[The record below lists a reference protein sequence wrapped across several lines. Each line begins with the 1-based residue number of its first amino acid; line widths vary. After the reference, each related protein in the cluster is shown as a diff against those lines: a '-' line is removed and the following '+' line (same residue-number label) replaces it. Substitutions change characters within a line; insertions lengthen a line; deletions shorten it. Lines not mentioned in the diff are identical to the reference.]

1 MSSTVVYL
9 AYQRDQRTPHAFNK
23 GLFGL
28 RRILNPACL
37 SADTI
42 RRVHNNQN
50 TTTKNHTHLLYRSLL
65 FLHTTYNTMADQ
77 DEVTV
82 HLTVTANQA
91 APRIP
96 LVVAKTDTAAAL
108 FGKVSAT
115 TNIPRASLKLIFR
128 GRLIPDDASKQAVTE
143 FKMEEGSVLHCMGKP
158 TNGAATSA
166 GGTAASASTGTSAAM
181 PVPAAASASAA
192 AAAGSTFT
200 FQPSAAAAASTPA
213 MPPAD
218 PLAAALASL
227 RGSNSAA
234 DYSTAV
240 TTLEKVLS
248 NIISH
253 PMEDKYRKVKKQ
265 NPAFQRRLGGL
276 AAGDA
281 AMKAAGFVSQTTTDG
296 EEVYMMEASAEAW
309 PSLLR
314 TKAAVDAAARE
325 AKAAAN
331 QSSAPPQP
339 AGGMGGGMPGMPAG
353 GGMPGMG
360 GGMPQGMP
368 AGMGGQDMQSAVA
381 NLMADPNALQSM
393 MQVRFSPLGYST
405 LLYNIRIALLCCH
418 CLTLLTVIKIRRIP
432 WSNKCYATILALP
445 TTPSY

>member
-1 MSSTVVYL
+1 M
-9 AYQRDQRTPHAFNK
+9 ANK
-23 GLFGL
+23 
-28 RRILNPACL
+28 
-37 SADTI
+37 
-42 RRVHNNQN
+42 
-50 TTTKNHTHLLYRSLL
+50 
-65 FLHTTYNTMADQ
+65 

-91 APRIP
+91 APRLP

-108 FGKVSAT
+108 FGKVSDA

-128 GRLIPDDASKQAVTE
+128 GRLIPDDDSKQAVTE

-158 TNGAATSA
+158 TGEGATSA
-166 GGTAASASTGTSAAM
+166 GGASAAVATGGVGTQAAM
-181 PVPAAASASAA
+181 PAAA

-200 FQPSAAAAASTPA
+200 FQPTAASASAPA

-281 AMKAAGFVSQTTTDG
+281 AMKAAGFVSQTADG

-331 QSSAPPQP
+331 QASAPPQP
-339 AGGMGGGMPGMPAG
+339 AGMGGMLGMPGGGGGMQ
-353 GGMPGMG
+353 GMPGG
-360 GGMPQGMP
+360 GGVPGGGGMP
-368 AGMGGQDMQSAVA
+368 AGMAGQDMQSAVA

-393 MQVRFSPLGYST
+393 MQVRVS
-405 LLYNIRIALLCCH
+405 
-418 CLTLLTVIKIRRIP
+418 
-432 WSNKCYATILALP
+432 
-445 TTPSY
+445 

>member
-1 MSSTVVYL
+1 
-9 AYQRDQRTPHAFNK
+9 
-23 GLFGL
+23 
-28 RRILNPACL
+28 
-37 SADTI
+37 
-42 RRVHNNQN
+42 
-50 TTTKNHTHLLYRSLL
+50 
-65 FLHTTYNTMADQ
+65 MADQ

-108 FGKVSAT
+108 FGKVSDAT
-115 TNIPRASLKLIFR
+115 SIPRTSLKLIFR
-128 GRLIPDDASKQAVTE
+128 GRLIPDDDSKQAVTE

-158 TNGAATSA
+158 TGTNGATSA
-166 GGTAASASTGTSAAM
+166 GGASAPTAAVSTGTSAAM
-181 PVPAAASASAA
+181 PVPAAA
-192 AAAGSTFT
+192 AGSTFT
-200 FQPSAAAAASTPA
+200 FQPAAASASAPA

-227 RGSNSAA
+227 RGANSAA

-281 AMKAAGFVSQTTTDG
+281 AMKAAGFVSQTTAEG

-339 AGGMGGGMPGMPAG
+339 AGMGGMPGMPAGG

-393 MQVRFSPLGYST
+393 MQVRISQQLFYST
-405 LLYNIRIALLCCH
+405 LLFDGSLRFAVLPFSNFLYCFQN
-418 CLTLLTVIKIRRIP
+418 RRIP

>member
-1 MSSTVVYL
+1 
-9 AYQRDQRTPHAFNK
+9 
-23 GLFGL
+23 
-28 RRILNPACL
+28 
-37 SADTI
+37 
-42 RRVHNNQN
+42 
-50 TTTKNHTHLLYRSLL
+50 
-65 FLHTTYNTMADQ
+65 
-77 DEVTV
+77 
-82 HLTVTANQA
+82 
-91 APRIP
+91 
-96 LVVAKTDTAAAL
+96 
-108 FGKVSAT
+108 
-115 TNIPRASLKLIFR
+115 
-128 GRLIPDDASKQAVTE
+128 
-143 FKMEEGSVLHCMGKP
+143 
-158 TNGAATSA
+158 
-166 GGTAASASTGTSAAM
+166 
-181 PVPAAASASAA
+181 
-192 AAAGSTFT
+192 
-200 FQPSAAAAASTPA
+200 
-213 MPPAD
+213 
-218 PLAAALASL
+218 L

-281 AMKAAGFVSQTTTDG
+281 AMKAAGFVSQTVDG

-339 AGGMGGGMPGMPAG
+339 AGGMGGMGMPGMPAG
-353 GGMPGMG
+353 G

-368 AGMGGQDMQSAVA
+368 AGMGTQDMQSAVA

-393 MQVRFSPLGYST
+393 MQVRISL
-405 LLYNIRIALLCCH
+405 
-418 CLTLLTVIKIRRIP
+418 
-432 WSNKCYATILALP
+432 
-445 TTPSY
+445 

>member
-1 MSSTVVYL
+1 
-9 AYQRDQRTPHAFNK
+9 
-23 GLFGL
+23 
-28 RRILNPACL
+28 
-37 SADTI
+37 
-42 RRVHNNQN
+42 
-50 TTTKNHTHLLYRSLL
+50 
-65 FLHTTYNTMADQ
+65 MADQ
-77 DEVTV
+77 DNVTV

-108 FGKVSAT
+108 FGKVSDAT
-115 TNIPRASLKLIFR
+115 SIPRTSLKLIFR
-128 GRLIPDDASKQAVTE
+128 GRLIPDDDSKEAVTE

-158 TNGAATSA
+158 TGTTNGATSA
-166 GGTAASASTGTSAAM
+166 GGASAPSAAVSTGTLAAM
-181 PVPAAASASAA
+181 PVPAAAAP
-192 AAAGSTFT
+192 AAGSTFT
-200 FQPSAAAAASTPA
+200 FQPTTAAASAPA

-227 RGSNSAA
+227 RGTNSAA

-281 AMKAAGFVSQTTTDG
+281 AMKAAGFVSQTADG

-339 AGGMGGGMPGMPAG
+339 AGMGGMQQGMPGMPGG

-360 GGMPQGMP
+360 GGGMP
-368 AGMGGQDMQSAVA
+368 AGMGGQDMQSAAA
-381 NLMADPNALQSM
+381 NLMADPQALQSM
-393 MQVRFSPLGYST
+393 LQVRLSRYSCSA
-405 LLYNIRIALLCCH
+405 LWQIALLLFQF
-418 CLTLLTVIKIRRIP
+418 LTLLTIFKIAYRIQ

-445 TTPSY
+445 TTLSY